1 MSLLI
6 PPPTKFVGLRGHTG
20 FSVFDGL
27 GYPSDHIDFVLE
39 NGMDA
44 WGLTDHGNGSGLA
57 HAHKHATKIQKSGRQ
72 SRKKAK
78 AVILLKTKKKQ
89 RPLTWVKTNG
99 NDVITWLSLRKM
111 LKVYAISS
119 H

>member
-6 PPPTKFVGLRGHTG
+6 PPPKKFVGFHGHTG

-44 WGLTDHGNGSGLA
+44 ERA
-57 HAHKHATKIQKSGRQ
+57 RQ
-72 SRKKAK
+72 IAK
-78 AVILLKTKKKQ
+78 GEQ
-89 RPLTWVKTNG
+89 R
-99 NDVITWLSLRKM
+99 
-111 LKVYAISS
+111 
-119 H
+119 

>member
-6 PPPTKFVGLRGHTG
+6 PPPTKFVGFHGHTG

-44 WGLTDHGNGSGLA
+44 WALTDHGNGSGLA
-57 HAHKHATKIQKSGRQ
+57 HATNTPQSFKSKVSSFGRFMAANFTL
-72 SRKKAK
+72 SRR
-78 AVILLKTKKKQ
+78 LKTGRVIMNKPRSIALQPSKK
-89 RPLTWVKTNG
+89 
-99 NDVITWLSLRKM
+99 
-111 LKVYAISS
+111 